1 MYFFNFLLSSIC
13 RSNRPNPRWM
23 KRAMMIQRRKL
34 HNNTRVHIPHSS
46 ESFKVERLY
55 TKKEYVIT
63 HPPYLLTNN
72 YVCYFPLSIFSF
84 KMKAEQLSWWPNK
97 NKCCTYNKT
106 AMNWVTATA
115 HSRPLWTHVQ
125 ISVNATDGGRFTFSG
140 KRHKQFLFHPSNFF
154 LI

>member
-46 ESFKVERLY
+46 ESFKVDRLY

-63 HPPYLLTNN
+63 HPPYLLIIMYVISHCQYLALKWRLNN
-72 YVCYFPLSIFSF
+72 WAGGQTRIS
-84 KMKAEQLSWWPNK
+84 AAH
-97 NKCCTYNKT
+97 KT
-106 AMNWVTATA
+106 AMSWVTATA

-125 ISVNATDGGRFTFSG
+125 ISVSATDGGRFTFSG